1 MRNREELPRREREIL
16 VALVRQFIE
25 TGAAVGSKTLAER
38 LTEAPSSATI
48 RNVMVN
54 LESLGY
60 LSQPHISAGRVPT
73 ERAYRYYV
81 DRMGSS
87 SRLAPAT
94 QEYIRQRMQAEGG
107 ALEHMMSSASR
118 VLSEV
123 SHNVGLA
130 LAPPFEEKVL
140 EYIKFVLLPD
150 RRILVVI
157 NSKPDLVESNVV
169 RLEES
174 LSQEE
179 LERTAEFLNSE
190 FRGWSLGAIRLEV
203 FKRMEEE
210 KILADRLL
218 NNVATLFMW
227 GSSAAESPGCLF
239 VDGTAKMLDHE
250 EFDDIRKIK
259 ALLET
264 FEEKAKLVRIL
275 NACLNTREAGVR
287 ILIGRENL
295 EGGMPN
301 CTLVLA
307 PLHYR
312 DRTVGAL
319 GVVGPMRM
327 EYDRAISTVD
337 YIAHLCSRLL
347 SSN

>member
-73 ERAYRYYV
+73 EQAYRYYV
-81 DRMGSS
+81 DRMETS

-94 QEYIRQRMQAEGG
+94 QEYIHQTLQAESG

-130 LAPPFEEKVL
+130 LAPPYAEKVL

-179 LERTAEFLNSE
+179 LERTAEFLNAE

-218 NNVATLFMW
+218 SNVATLFMW
-227 GSSAAESPGCLF
+227 DSSAAESFGSLF
-239 VDGTAKMLDHE
+239 VDGTAKILDHE

-275 NACLNTREAGVR
+275 NACLKTREAGVS

-295 EGGMPN
+295 EGGMDN

>member
-275 NACLNTREAGVR
+275 NACLKTREAGVR

>member
-1 MRNREELPRREREIL
+1 MRDREELPRREREIL

-25 TGAAVGSKTLAER
+25 TGAAVGSKTLAEK
-38 LTEAPSSATI
+38 LAEAPSSATI

-60 LSQPHISAGRVPT
+60 LSQPHISAGRIPT

-81 DRMGSS
+81 DRMVST

-94 QEYIRQRMQAEGG
+94 QAYIHQRLHAESG
-107 ALEHMMSSASR
+107 ALEHMMSSASQ

-130 LAPPFEEKVL
+130 LAPAFEEKVL
-140 EYIKFVLLPD
+140 EYIKFVHLPD

-157 NSKPDLVESNVV
+157 VSKPDLVESKVV
-169 RLEES
+169 HLEES

-179 LERTAEFLNSE
+179 LERTAEFLNAE

-227 GSSAAESPGCLF
+227 SASAAEAPGFLF
-239 VDGTAKMLDHE
+239 VDGTAKILDHV

-264 FEEKAKLVRIL
+264 FEEKAKLVSIL
-275 NACLNTREAGVR
+275 TACLKTRETGVR

-295 EGGMPN
+295 EGGMHN
-301 CTLVLA
+301 CTVVVA

-337 YIAHLCSRLL
+337 YIAHVCSRLL

>member
-1 MRNREELPRREREIL
+1 M
-16 VALVRQFIE
+16 
-25 TGAAVGSKTLAER
+25 
-38 LTEAPSSATI
+38 
-48 RNVMVN
+48 
-54 LESLGY
+54 
-60 LSQPHISAGRVPT
+60 
-73 ERAYRYYV
+73 
-81 DRMGSS
+81 
-87 SRLAPAT
+87 
-94 QEYIRQRMQAEGG
+94 
-107 ALEHMMSSASR
+107 
-118 VLSEV
+118 
-123 SHNVGLA
+123 
-130 LAPPFEEKVL
+130 
-140 EYIKFVLLPD
+140 
-150 RRILVVI
+150 
-157 NSKPDLVESNVV
+157 V
-169 RLEES
+169 RLEEN

-179 LERTAEFLNSE
+179 LERTAEFLNAE

-218 NNVATLFMW
+218 SNVATLFMW
-227 GSSAAESPGCLF
+227 GSSAAESAGSLF
-239 VDGTAKMLDHE
+239 VDGTAKILDHE

-264 FEEKAKLVRIL
+264 FEEKAKLVKIL
-275 NACLNTREAGVR
+275 NACLKTREAGVR

-295 EGGMPN
+295 EGGMDN

>member
-73 ERAYRYYV
+73 DRAYRYYV
-81 DRMGSS
+81 DRMETS

-94 QEYIRQRMQAEGG
+94 QEYIHQTLQAESG

-130 LAPPFEEKVL
+130 LAPPYAEKVL

-179 LERTAEFLNSE
+179 LERTAEFLNAE

-218 NNVATLFMW
+218 SNVATLFMW
-227 GSSAAESPGCLF
+227 DSSAAESFGSLF
-239 VDGTAKMLDHE
+239 VDGTAKILDHG

-275 NACLNTREAGVR
+275 NACLKTREAGVS

-295 EGGMPN
+295 EGGMDN

>member
-48 RNVMVN
+48 RNVLVN

-73 ERAYRYYV
+73 DRAYRYYV
-81 DRMGSS
+81 DRMETST
-87 SRLAPAT
+87 RLAPAT
-94 QEYIRQRMQAEGG
+94 QEYIHQTLQAESG

-130 LAPPFEEKVL
+130 LAPPYAEKVL

-150 RRILVVI
+150 HRILVVI

-169 RLEES
+169 RLEEN

-179 LERTAEFLNSE
+179 LERTAEFLNAE

-218 NNVATLFMW
+218 SNVATLFMW
-227 GSSAAESPGCLF
+227 GSSDAESAGSLF
-239 VDGTAKMLDHE
+239 VDGTAKILDHE

-275 NACLNTREAGVR
+275 NACLKTREAGVS

-295 EGGMPN
+295 EGGMDN

>member
-1 MRNREELPRREREIL
+1 
-16 VALVRQFIE
+16 VRQFIE
-25 TGAAVGSKTLAER
+25 TGAAVGSKTLAEK
-38 LTEAPSSATI
+38 LPQAPSSATI
-48 RNVMVN
+48 RNVMAN

-73 ERAYRYYV
+73 DKAYRYYV
-81 DRMGSS
+81 DRTVSS
-87 SRLAPAT
+87 WRLAPAT
-94 QEYIRQRMQAEGG
+94 QEYIHERLRGERG
-107 ALEHMMSSASR
+107 ALEEMMSSASR

-130 LAPPFEEKVL
+130 LAPAFEEKVL
-140 EYIKFVLLPD
+140 EHIKFVLLPD

-157 NSKPDLVESNVV
+157 VSKPDLVESRAI

-174 LSQEE
+174 FSQEE
-179 LERTAEFLNSE
+179 LERTADFLNAE
-190 FRGWSLGAIRLEV
+190 FRGWSLGAIRLEI

-218 NNVATLFMW
+218 KNVATLFMW
-227 GSSAAESPGCLF
+227 SALISETPGSLF
-239 VDGTAKMLDHE
+239 VDGTAKILDHV
-250 EFDDIRKIK
+250 EFDDICKIK
-259 ALLET
+259 ELLET
-264 FEEKAKLVRIL
+264 FEEKAKLVKIL
-275 NACLNTREAGVR
+275 SACLSTREAGVR
-287 ILIGRENL
+287 ILIGRENS
-295 EGGMPN
+295 EGRMHN
-301 CTLVLA
+301 CTLVVA
-307 PLHYR
+307 PLHYQ

>member
-1 MRNREELPRREREIL
+1 MRDREELPSREREIL

-25 TGAAVGSKTLAER
+25 TGAAVGSKTLAEK
-38 LTEAPSSATI
+38 LAEAPSSATI

-60 LSQPHISAGRVPT
+60 LSQPHISAGRIPT

-81 DRMGSS
+81 DRMVST

-94 QEYIRQRMQAEGG
+94 QAYIHQRLPAEGG

-130 LAPPFEEKVL
+130 LAPAFEEKVL

-157 NSKPDLVESNVV
+157 ASKPDLVESKVV
-169 RLEES
+169 HLEEG
-174 LSQEE
+174 LSQQE
-179 LERTAEFLNSE
+179 LERTAEFLNAE

-218 NNVATLFMW
+218 SNVATLFMW
-227 GSSAAESPGCLF
+227 GASVPEAPGSLF
-239 VDGTAKMLDHE
+239 VDGTAKILDHV

-264 FEEKAKLVRIL
+264 FEEKAKLVSIL
-275 NACLNTREAGVR
+275 TACLKTRETGVR

-295 EGGMPN
+295 EGGMHN
-301 CTLVLA
+301 CTVVVA

-337 YIAHLCSRLL
+337 YIAHVCSRLL

>member
-1 MRNREELPRREREIL
+1 MRDRGELAGRDRDIL

-25 TGAAVGSKTLAER
+25 TGAAVGSKTLAEK
-38 LTEAPSSATI
+38 LPDPPSSATI
-48 RNVMVN
+48 RNVMAD

-73 ERAYRYYV
+73 DKAYRYYV
-81 DRMGSS
+81 DRTVSS

-94 QEYIRQRMQAEGG
+94 EEYIHESLRAESG
-107 ALEHMMSSASR
+107 ALEQMMSSASR

-130 LAPPFEEKVL
+130 LAPALEEKVL
-140 EYIKFVLLPD
+140 EHIKFVLLPD

-157 NSKPDLVESNVV
+157 VCKPDLVESKAI
-169 RLEES
+169 RLDES
-174 LSQEE
+174 FSQQE
-179 LERTAEFLNSE
+179 LDRTADFLNAE
-190 FRGWSLGAIRLEV
+190 FRGWSLGAIRLEI

-218 NNVATLFMW
+218 KNVATLFMW
-227 GSSAAESPGCLF
+227 SALISEAPGSLF
-239 VDGTAKMLDHE
+239 VDGTAKILDHV
-250 EFDDIRKIK
+250 EFDDILKIK
-259 ALLET
+259 ELLET
-264 FEEKAKLVRIL
+264 FEEKVKLMGIL
-275 NACLNTREAGVR
+275 SACLNTREAGVR
-287 ILIGRENL
+287 ILIGRENS
-295 EGGMPN
+295 EIRMHN
-301 CTLVLA
+301 CTLVVA

-312 DRTVGAL
+312 DRAVGAL

-347 SSN
+347 SFN

>member
-1 MRNREELPRREREIL
+1 MRDRSELPRRERDIL
-16 VALVRQFIE
+16 VALVRQFIA
-25 TGAAVGSKTLAER
+25 TGAAVGSKTLAGK
-38 LTEAPSSATI
+38 LPDAPSSATV
-48 RNVMVN
+48 RNAMAN

-60 LSQPHISAGRVPT
+60 LFQPHISAGRVPT
-73 ERAYRYYV
+73 DKAYRYYV
-81 DRMGSS
+81 DRTVSS

-94 QEYIRQRMQAEGG
+94 EEYIYERLRAESG

-130 LAPPFEEKVL
+130 LAPALEEKVL
-140 EYIKFVLLPD
+140 EHIKFVLLPE

-157 NSKPDLVESNVV
+157 VSKPDLVESKAI

-174 LSQEE
+174 FSQQE
-179 LERTAEFLNSE
+179 LDRTAEFLNAE
-190 FRGWSLGAIRLEV
+190 FRGWSLGAIRLEI

-218 NNVATLFMW
+218 KNVATLFMW
-227 GSSAAESPGCLF
+227 SALVNEAPGSLF
-239 VDGTAKMLDHE
+239 VDGTAKILDHV
-250 EFDDIRKIK
+250 EFDDICKIK
-259 ALLET
+259 ELLET

-275 NACLNTREAGVR
+275 SACLNTREAGVR
-287 ILIGRENL
+287 ILIGRENS
-295 EGGMPN
+295 ESRMHN
-301 CTLVLA
+301 CTLVVA

-319 GVVGPMRM
+319 GVVGPTRM

>member
-73 ERAYRYYV
+73 EQAYRYYV
-81 DRMGSS
+81 DRMVSS

-94 QEYIRQRMQAEGG
+94 QEYIHQRLQAEGG
-107 ALEHMMSSASR
+107 AVEHMMSSASR

-130 LAPPFEEKVL
+130 LAPAFEEKVL

-157 NSKPDLVESNVV
+157 ISKPDLVESNVV

-179 LERTAEFLNSE
+179 LERTAEFLNAE

-227 GSSAAESPGCLF
+227 GSSATESPGSLF
-239 VDGTAKMLDHE
+239 VDGTAKILDHG
-250 EFDDIRKIK
+250 EFDNSAR
-259 ALLET
+259 
-264 FEEKAKLVRIL
+264 FRH
-275 NACLNTREAGVR
+275 CWR
-287 ILIGRENL
+287 
-295 EGGMPN
+295 
-301 CTLVLA
+301 
-307 PLHYR
+307 PLKKR
-312 DRTVGAL
+312 PRW
-319 GVVGPMRM
+319 
-327 EYDRAISTVD
+327 
-337 YIAHLCSRLL
+337 
-347 SSN
+347 

>member
-1 MRNREELPRREREIL
+1 

-25 TGAAVGSKTLAER
+25 TGAAVGSKTLAEK
-38 LTEAPSSATI
+38 LPQAPSSATI
-48 RNVMVN
+48 RNVMAN

-73 ERAYRYYV
+73 DKAYRYYV
-81 DRMGSS
+81 DRTVSS
-87 SRLAPAT
+87 WRLAPAT
-94 QEYIRQRMQAEGG
+94 QEYIHERLRGESG
-107 ALEHMMSSASR
+107 ALEEMMSSASR

-130 LAPPFEEKVL
+130 LAPAFEEKVL
-140 EYIKFVLLPD
+140 EHIKFVLLPD

-157 NSKPDLVESNVV
+157 VSKPDLVESRAI

-174 LSQEE
+174 FSQEE
-179 LERTAEFLNSE
+179 LERTADFLNAE
-190 FRGWSLGAIRLEV
+190 FRGWSLGAIRLEI

-218 NNVATLFMW
+218 KNVATLFMW
-227 GSSAAESPGCLF
+227 SALISETPGSLF
-239 VDGTAKMLDHE
+239 VDGTAKILDHV
-250 EFDDIRKIK
+250 EFDDICKIK
-259 ALLET
+259 ELLET
-264 FEEKAKLVRIL
+264 FEEKAKLVKIL
-275 NACLNTREAGVR
+275 SACLNTREGGVR
-287 ILIGRENL
+287 ILIGRENS
-295 EGGMPN
+295 EGRMHN
-301 CTLVLA
+301 CTLVVA
-307 PLHYR
+307 PLHYQ

>member
-1 MRNREELPRREREIL
+1 

-25 TGAAVGSKTLAER
+25 TGAAVGSRTLAEK
-38 LTEAPSSATI
+38 LPEAPSSATI
-48 RNVMVN
+48 RNVMAN
-54 LESLGY
+54 LESLGF

-73 ERAYRYYV
+73 DKAYRYYV
-81 DRMGSS
+81 DRTVSS
-87 SRLAPAT
+87 SRLAAAT
-94 QEYIRQRMQAEGG
+94 QEYIHDSLRADSG
-107 ALEHMMSSASR
+107 ALEQMMSSASR

-130 LAPPFEEKVL
+130 LAPALEEKVL
-140 EYIKFVLLPD
+140 EHIKFVLLPD

-157 NSKPDLVESNVV
+157 VCKPDLVESKAI

-174 LSQEE
+174 FSQEE
-179 LERTAEFLNSE
+179 LERTADFLNAE
-190 FRGWSLGAIRLEV
+190 FRGWSLGAIRLEI

-218 NNVATLFMW
+218 KNVATLFMW
-227 GSSAAESPGCLF
+227 SALISEAPGSLF
-239 VDGTAKMLDHE
+239 VDGTAKILDHV
-250 EFDDIRKIK
+250 EFDDICKIK
-259 ALLET
+259 ELLET

-275 NACLNTREAGVR
+275 SACLNTREAGVR
-287 ILIGRENL
+287 ILIGRENS
-295 EGGMPN
+295 ESRMHN
-301 CTLVLA
+301 CALVVA

-312 DRTVGAL
+312 DRAVGAL
-319 GVVGPMRM
+319 GVVGPTRM

>member
-1 MRNREELPRREREIL
+1 MRDRGELPRRERDIL
-16 VALVRQFIE
+16 VALVRQFIA
-25 TGAAVGSKTLAER
+25 TGAAVGSKTLAEK
-38 LTEAPSSATI
+38 LPEAPSSATI
-48 RNVMVN
+48 RNVMAN

-73 ERAYRYYV
+73 DRAYRYYV
-81 DRMGSS
+81 DRTVSS
-87 SRLAPAT
+87 TRLAPAT
-94 QEYIRQRMQAEGG
+94 QEYIHERLRAESG

-130 LAPPFEEKVL
+130 LAPALEDKVL
-140 EYIKFVLLPD
+140 EHIKFVLLPD
-150 RRILVVI
+150 CRILVVI
-157 NSKPDLVESNVV
+157 VSKPDLVESKAI

-174 LSQEE
+174 FSQQE
-179 LERTAEFLNSE
+179 LDRTADFLNAE
-190 FRGWSLGAIRLEV
+190 FRGWSLGAIRLEI

-218 NNVATLFMW
+218 KNVATLFMW
-227 GSSAAESPGCLF
+227 SALISEVPGSLF
-239 VDGTAKMLDHE
+239 VDGTAKILDHV
-250 EFDDIRKIK
+250 EFDDICKIK
-259 ALLET
+259 ELLET

-275 NACLNTREAGVR
+275 SACLNTREAGVR
-287 ILIGRENL
+287 ILIGRENS
-295 EGGMPN
+295 EGRMHN
-301 CTLVLA
+301 CTLVVA

-327 EYDRAISTVD
+327 EYDRAISAVD
-337 YIAHLCSRLL
+337 YIAQLCSRLL
-347 SSN
+347 SCN